1 MNFGESPNFLDMACL
16 AKTRNSQFFGH
27 GLFCLIFSW
36 FFPDF
41 WKILRPA
48 YLKSFFQNGSD
59 KRKWIKRLL
68 KKFAPYTSREKTSSF
83 KWTFPLLK
91 ALALNERTKESFN
104 QSEEMQNMCFTHRF
118 WRKFLQRKNMKFSI
132 RKLRLATATKNVFRL
147 LNWRIFGLPWT
158 VVKYGIL
165 IFTCRML
172 GPIQKVRSFWGSFW
186 SASDQPRYRK
196 WTSR

>member
-1 MNFGESPNFLDMACL
+1 MCNEFRW
-16 AKTRNSQFFGH
+16 KYQFFGQ
-27 GLFCLIFSW
+27 GLFGENAKFPIFW
-36 FFPDF
+36 TWPVLPDF
-41 WKILRPA
+41 FRIFE
-48 YLKSFFQNGSD
+48 KSLDLLIWNPFFQNGSD
-59 KRKWIKRLL
+59 KRKMDKTLV
-68 KKFAPYTSREKTSSF
+68 KKITPYTSREKTSSF